1 MGGAAALFKGPVT
14 GQEAQAPC
22 GPSRHS
28 TPRRAAPAIPRQS
41 MFAAQPSWRQP
52 SPFAPRQA
60 RFQGLDEGTCVVAC
74 AVELAVDE
82 QRWRSLDAA
91 RFAASRVGVDPRPH
105 RCRAAVR
112 VETRLVEP
120 ELPRIGYE
128 VRICQGPLTLE
139 QQVVHL
145 PELVLSS
152 SGLG

>member
-1 MGGAAALFKGPVT
+1 
-14 GQEAQAPC
+14 
-22 GPSRHS
+22 
-28 TPRRAAPAIPRQS
+28 
-41 MFAAQPSWRQP
+41 MFAAQLSWRLP
-52 SPFAPRQA
+52 SPFAPRRT
-60 RFQGLDEGTCVVAC
+60 RFQGLDEGTCVVAS

-91 RFAASRVGVDPRPH
+91 RFAVARVGVDPRPH

-112 VETRLVEP
+112 AETHLVEP

-128 VRICQGPLTLE
+128 VRIGQGALMLE

-152 SGLG
+152 SGLGSLRCAQCMRM